1 MWLFSVGL
9 VSQFAFRK
17 MDSVDD
23 YYLEPT
29 QKLYDDSVE
38 DDSLEENESTRNDQD
53 VVYGLL
59 TMLDDESNQEFQ
71 IFLGENMIGRD
82 RNNCQICIPSASV
95 SLQK

>member
-1 MWLFSVGL
+1 MWLFGWSGI
-9 VSQFAFRK
+9 AFRK

-29 QKLYDDSVE
+29 QKLE
-38 DDSLEENESTRNDQD
+38 DESPEENESTRNDQD

>member
-1 MWLFSVGL
+1 
-9 VSQFAFRK
+9 
-17 MDSVDD
+17 MDSIDD
-23 YYLEPT
+23 YLEPT
-29 QKLYDDSVE
+29 QKLE
-38 DDSLEENESTRNDQD
+38 DESPEENESTRNDQD